1 MGDAPTLRAIAQ
13 RAVAWLE
20 GSHLSPAT
28 GGADAAAAAAVP
40 NGSDGGGRRA
50 GTEATEAAEA
60 AEEEREEREERAEAR
75 RRWEESE
82 RHWHGKH
89 TVVATYR
96 PLARSAALVAEH
108 PTLLPEWLAPSL
120 RPLAAARGAAARRAA
135 AAAALEAGT
144 LHELAP
150 GIYSFDCFSAFFCAE
165 LLAEVDAFEATELP
179 RRRPNT
185 MNRHGLILNE
195 IGMEPLLT
203 LLLRQIVAPL
213 SAAVY
218 PREEVAR
225 ALDHHHSFVVAYQV
239 SSKQQAASSKQQAAS
254 SK

>member
-20 GSHLSPAT
+20 GSHLSPAAD
-28 GGADAAAAAAVP
+28 GADGAAAVP
-40 NGSDGGGRRA
+40 DGSNGGGQRA
-50 GTEATEAAEA
+50 GTEATEAAE
-60 AEEEREEREERAEAR
+60 EEREERAEAR

-96 PLARSAALVAEH
+96 PLARSAALVAEQ

-120 RPLAAARGAAARRAA
+120 RPLVAARSAAARRAA
-135 AAAALEAGT
+135 AAAALDAGT

-150 GIYSFDCFSAFFCAE
+150 GIYSFDCFSASFCAE

-203 LLLRQIVAPL
+203 LLLRQIIAPL

-239 SSKQQAASSKQQAAS
+239 SGKQEAASGK
-254 SK
+254 